1 MYARTQKPDNKTRRD
16 FEAITLSLTRQPA
29 AGGKRSGHRKY
40 IKKKTSNSRYSERGD
55 DRPPTTTT
63 TTIADILYRYIL
75 LI

>member
-29 AGGKRSGHRKY
+29 AGGNVVVTEN

-55 DRPPTTTT
+55 DRPPTNTT

>member
-1 MYARTQKPDNKTRRD
+1 VYARTQKPDNKIRRD

-29 AGGKRSGHRKY
+29 AGGNVVVTENIY
-40 IKKKTSNSRYSERGD
+40 KKKTSNSRYSERGD